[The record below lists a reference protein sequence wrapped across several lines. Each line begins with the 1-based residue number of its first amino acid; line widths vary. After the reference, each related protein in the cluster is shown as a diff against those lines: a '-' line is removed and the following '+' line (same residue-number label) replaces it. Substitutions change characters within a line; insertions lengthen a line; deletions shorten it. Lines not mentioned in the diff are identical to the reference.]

1 VVVDES
7 LKVVIGDNLMAVE
20 VVDDD
25 SQKVGME
32 VDRKLAEVKY

>member
-25 SQKVGME
+25 SQKVEME